1 MTPTGASESALRGL
15 LITFE
20 GPEGSGKTT
29 LIDTLAGELDRRGCE
44 TLILREPGGTSIGE
58 RIRSVLLDH
67 SSRGMCAETE
77 LLLMEASRAQLV
89 REKILPALEA
99 GLIVLCDRFA
109 DASTA
114 YQGYGR
120 GLGDKLVERFNRFAT
135 GGLEPDLTFLC
146 LLPPA
151 DGRARLKQ
159 RKTDRLDRED
169 PEFHDRVFEGYQA
182 LAGSGQP
189 RLVVLDAARPPDA
202 VREEA
207 MSHLARLEHGLLKF
221 L

>member
-1 MTPTGASESALRGL
+1 VSSPGLSEGHRRGL

-29 LIDTLAGELDRRGCE
+29 LIDGLAAALAARGCDA
-44 TLILREPGGTSIGE
+44 LVLREPGGTDIGE
-58 RIRSVLLDH
+58 RIRSILLDLG
-67 SSRGMCAETE
+67 SREMCAEAE

-89 REKILPALEA
+89 REKIMPALEA

-109 DASTA
+109 DASVA
-114 YQGYGR
+114 YQGFGR
-120 GLGDKLVERFNRFAT
+120 GLGDKLVERFNEFAT

-146 LLPPA
+146 LLAPA
-151 DGRARLKQ
+151 EGRARLRQ

-169 PEFHDRVFEGYQA
+169 PDFHERVYEGYLT
-182 LAGSGQP
+182 LAATGQP
-189 RLVVLDAARPPDA
+189 RLVVLDATQSPAA
-202 VREEA
+202 LCEEA
-207 MSHLARLEHGLLKF
+207 LGHLAKLEHGLLKF